1 MRARARAVCSR
12 NAQEDWTALHAAADK
27 GHLEVVKLLLSK
39 GANPGARGKV
49 RRRDAHAQRRQQA
62 AARTH
67 SAVQRSARSGPHAP
81 GRTHVRRF
89 RPGFNSLL

>member
-49 RRRDAHAQRRQQA
+49 RTGSSGRTRQVQRGERPPPLLSRRAVCAVGGTA
-62 AARTH
+62 H
-67 SAVQRSARSGPHAP
+67 SAGA
-81 GRTHVRRF
+81 
-89 RPGFNSLL
+89 